1 MSGFIIALMLFCFIY
16 VFLIKGGEQWNK
28 HNRRKKIDSLNRF
41 SEFYKNL
48 GNRDMYNYYLKRI
61 DNLEIR
67 LNYLK
72 KIKRFTLVYFD
83 G

>member
-1 MSGFIIALMLFCFIY
+1 MYSSSKEENNEISII
-16 VFLIKGGEQWNK
+16 EE
-28 HNRRKKIDSLNRF
+28 KKIDSLNRF

-72 KIKRFTLVYFD
+72 KIKKIYISLF
-83 G
+83 